1 MGGLLMNLKVM
12 DCQKNTKNKIEWGR
26 LLITLFIFLFAITMV
41 IPFLWML
48 SASMKRGIDVIKLPI
63 KWIPDYFYPDNY
75 LQVWNIGGI
84 ARRDYHFDL
93 AYFNSLKIAFINLTG
108 SVITSTAAGYAFAK
122 IKFRGRNAVF
132 FLYLSTMMIPSQ
144 ITLIPKFS
152 IFSQLGLLGTHWPL
166 ILPGLITITGTFL
179 MRQYFMQ
186 IPDELRESAYIDGA
200 NEFIIW
206 LRIMTPVAKPAMASL
221 AMIVFLWNWNNYLDA
236 LVFLSNWRLYTIP
249 VALTNF
255 IDEATTEY
263 NLIMAASASALIP
276 VFIVFLAG
284 QKFFV
289 KGLVAGAVKG

>member
-1 MGGLLMNLKVM
+1 MS
-12 DCQKNTKNKIEWGR
+12 CQENIKSKIEWGR
-26 LLITLFIFLFAITMV
+26 LIITFFIFLFAITMV

-84 ARRDYHFDL
+84 ARQDYHFDL

-108 SVITSTAAGYAFAK
+108 SVITSSAAGYAFAK
-122 IKFRGRNAVF
+122 IKFRGRNVIF

-152 IFSQLGLLGTHWPL
+152 IFSQLGLVGTHWPL

-179 MRQYFMQ
+179 MRQYFTQ

-206 LRIMTPVAKPAMASL
+206 LRIMIPVAKPAMASL
-221 AMIVFLWNWNNYLDA
+221 AIIVFLWNWNNYLDA
-236 LVFLSNWRLYTIP
+236 LVFLANWRLYTIP
-249 VALTNF
+249 VALNNF
-255 IDEATTEY
+255 IDEATTAY